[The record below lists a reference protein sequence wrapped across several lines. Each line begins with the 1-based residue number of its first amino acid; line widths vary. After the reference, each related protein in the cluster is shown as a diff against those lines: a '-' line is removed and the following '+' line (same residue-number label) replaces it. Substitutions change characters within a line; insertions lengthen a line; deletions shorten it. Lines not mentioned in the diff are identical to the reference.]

1 MAHDGTLLKL
11 SFAQQTAKT
20 GGAKPKSA
28 SQTTLGSMKKNLI
41 SAKAAFQKQLDDD
54 GWAGDVADGVSAL
67 WGSKNRASVIRK
79 ELAGEQDRLNQLAQ
93 AAQKGDANFK
103 TKFKQIYGV
112 EYNKQAVE
120 AYNKKPNAANFK
132 KAYGSKYPDIRA
144 RVNEYNKSQ
153 QEGAEVV
160 KTSAKVTTGVAIG
173 VATGG
178 AGLVALGV
186 AAGATTLAS
195 AGVEYSDRYKWTGGG
210 GLRKGTSHK
219 KIWKGAAWDGLSVA
233 AGGAVGKIATTAV
246 KGTTMAAKVGRGAI
260 NVAGDTGVGAA
271 QEYSETGKVTATGV
285 VTNATMGGVGSAVTS
300 GVLKEAKAKIVRNFS
315 SKTKNTPSAAQTSTT
330 TTSQTKTNL
339 NENEVSPMTSEE
351 KGKKPSQ
358 NNDISHDKASNDDT
372 ALAAFLAKKKAELR
386 TGQKAHNITTD
397 KVDTTPKNTENYV
410 VNEDGS
416 VTKVS
421 NVPTDSNKSAIS
433 KEMQKLKSKTKATST
448 ATERPEVIGKG
459 HIFDKN
465 TGKVIKVNPEKI
477 KIETNEYGISLND
490 EFGNVL
496 GSVQTD
502 KELIVNGKTYLH
514 FEGLQSNVDGLGIGT
529 KLIREL
535 EKKSFELGHEGR
547 LIATASP
554 FPSTGTKKPLTNL
567 GFYYKLGFKA
577 TDSEIDKQITQC
589 IREGKEI
596 PLSLNS
602 FVQIEYIPKKS
613 AQNSTGHAYNENAA
627 PLAGGGVFTSSSG
640 GGMFSK
646 IKSKLGFNTKIE
658 PEMKDKLKANYMDD
672 IIQTVEA
679 NDNMHVSQRLKE
691 TLNGKPLVTEL
702 DSPASL
708 KDISS
713 HVGNGDVCS
722 VGSGNNQKL
731 YVNDNGTP
739 IELKISKEKLEELFP
754 PLETATFN
762 QPGGTK
768 VCTILSKINTML
780 DTPSGRTKIY
790 TMLEQDGNDIIVNLR
805 GGRAPVRFTGGK
817 PVNINLKDNGY
828 SLISGNAQGV
838 EMLEQAVLV
847 DRIRQIEDNLDTV
860 NIIDFSV
867 QKIIKRAGKEAADN
881 TASIPLLGK
890 AGALKM
896 TPQGIS
902 KTIQNDYEPGTD
914 MLTALWEG
922 HARSVVGYDAT
933 TKIVTYHDPLKG
945 GVDIQEPLETFL
957 SHNGLTINLNKATP
971 TTVNRTQHNSTTAQA
986 EVHSATPKK
995 DKIEQTKTEQPNVQ
1009 NDTSTSFVSKTTD
1022 LVQGKTFVIA
1032 RTTDGIPIGATVT
1045 QSNVIIK
1052 KSGKY
1057 VSIDIPK
1064 RGSYEAIQ
1072 ENSSGNFLIVKTDMN
1087 GKVSVVTSE
1096 TPELPNVSVPPRTDN
1111 SVLKDSKV
1119 PSKDV
1124 NTSRVSISSQAKTK
1138 APLEIPTG
1146 AQLVDTV
1153 VIAGKSRRR
1162 IKMPDGSIR
1171 TEYNGRWQNF

>member
-1 MAHDGTLLKL
+1 MSKNYDVSQGQNVQNYRKVNGQAKKAAQSNTTKPNSIMTKQTKKTNYSAYGLINNNGAGSKVKDKKGVEYTVIGQAVNGRTVVKDKKGQTQVLAHDGTLLKL

-271 QEYSETGKVTATGV
+271 QEYSETGKVTVTGV

-315 SKTKNTPSAAQTSTT
+315 SKTKKSTATPAKTSPPTKQIPT
-330 TTSQTKTNL
+330 TTSETLPKT
-339 NENEVSPMTSEE
+339 V
-351 KGKKPSQ
+351 
-358 NNDISHDKASNDDT
+358 
-372 ALAAFLAKKKAELR
+372 
-386 TGQKAHNITTD
+386 
-397 KVDTTPKNTENYV
+397 KNTETFLA
-410 VNEDGS
+410 S
-416 VTKVS
+416 TKSVS
-421 NVPTDSNKSAIS
+421 NLET
-433 KEMQKLKSKTKATST
+433 TS
-448 ATERPEVIGKG
+448 
-459 HIFDKN
+459 
-465 TGKVIKVNPEKI
+465 
-477 KIETNEYGISLND
+477 SL
-490 EFGNVL
+490 E
-496 GSVQTD
+496 
-502 KELIVNGKTYLH
+502 
-514 FEGLQSNVDGLGIGT
+514 
-529 KLIREL
+529 
-535 EKKSFELGHEGR
+535 
-547 LIATASP
+547 
-554 FPSTGTKKPLTNL
+554 
-567 GFYYKLGFKA
+567 
-577 TDSEIDKQITQC
+577 
-589 IREGKEI
+589 
-596 PLSLNS
+596 
-602 FVQIEYIPKKS
+602 
-613 AQNSTGHAYNENAA
+613 A

-640 GGMFSK
+640 GGLFSK

-658 PEMKDKLKANYMDD
+658 PEIKDKLKANYMDD

-828 SLISGNAQGV
+828 RLISGNAQGV

-860 NIIDFSV
+860 NITDFSV

-1146 AQLVDTV
+1146 AQFVDTV